1 MSSYIERLQNRTE
14 GRETRRR
21 VLTLS
26 DDAAAEVLGTLSS
39 DTSRRVYRSLFDAPA
54 TASELA
60 ARHDLSLQNV
70 HYHLSNLDDAGLVT
84 TVDTVYSEKGQEMTV
99 YGPASDPL
107 VLVGEE
113 ERASSIDRSL
123 RDVVTGLGGLA
134 VASLLVQWGAERLA
148 RGGTGTAAEPAGLT
162 PVAGEPVGTLSW
174 LVFGVLEPGLVFFVA
189 CLVLAAVAV
198 RVRA

>member
-1 MSSYIERLQNRTE
+1 MSSYIERLQNRTD
-14 GRETRRR
+14 GSETRRR
-21 VLTLS
+21 VLALS
-26 DDAAAEVLGTLSS
+26 DEDAAEVLGTLSS

-54 TASELA
+54 TPSELA
-60 ARHDLSLQNV
+60 ERHDLSLQNV
-70 HYHLSNLDDAGLVT
+70 HYHLSNLDDAGLVA

-113 ERASSIDRSL
+113 GRATSIDRSL
-123 RDVVTGLGGLA
+123 RNVVTGLGGLA

-148 RGGTGTAAEPAGLT
+148 RGGGASAAEPAGLG

-198 RVRA
+198 RLGE